1 MTASLDKYVKIFR
14 MYDETDENLAG
25 TLKQGYMMKP
35 ELIKVC
41 KVLAPNPEFDMQQ
54 QLKAVLEDPSYAH
67 FFNIREGCAN
77 PLDWALKQGYVIKQG
92 WVMHPGY
99 QWHKNLQSQFSEY
112 DSNSQKRKVD
122 LLSYVSQ
129 LQHAEDPNK
138 RKEKIATEREVNAR
152 AGLWTGY
159 GSTMAG
165 GQINRVQSMVK
176 MDASTYSTHT
186 ERDLRSKNAERA
198 KLLIDRGV
206 KFEQQRLYQTGPR
219 ARTA

>member
-1 MTASLDKYVKIFR
+1 MIHETQKQQESLQKKQHKDGRDKPIVPESDVLQVFQKSEAHKDAIRSVQLITITNEPLIMTASLDKFVKIFR

-41 KVLAPNPEFDMQQ
+41 KVLAPNPEFDMHQ

-67 FFNIREGCAN
+67 FFNIREGCPN
-77 PLDWALKQGYVIKQG
+77 PLEWALKQGYVIKQG
-92 WVMHPGY
+92 WVMYPGY
-99 QWHKNLQSQFSEY
+99 QWNNNLQSQFSQY

-129 LQHAEDPNK
+129 LQQVEDPFK

-152 AGLWTGY
+152 AGLRTGY
-159 GSTMAG
+159 GS
-165 GQINRVQSMVK
+165 
-176 MDASTYSTHT
+176 
-186 ERDLRSKNAERA
+186 
-198 KLLIDRGV
+198 
-206 KFEQQRLYQTGPR
+206 
-219 ARTA
+219 